1 MFRVGIVLKKIL
13 LEYYETWTI
22 YVAGELRVAF
32 LEGNASVIL
41 TIPIVSDRLHN
52 ILSQT

>member
-1 MFRVGIVLKKIL
+1 MKLGQFTLQENFVSPFLKEK
-13 LEYYETWTI
+13 
-22 YVAGELRVAF
+22 
-32 LEGNASVIL
+32 ASVIL